1 MFVTHLVIAHFVPY
15 KNIET
20 RLEMNWQTAM
30 FSYCA
35 GELFHGEN
43 LYTLIHRNRLNCEL
57 RHFCHHSDKNDNTYT
72 HSDVVCGSE
81 KVSVKAPR
89 KLPISKPVA

>member
-20 RLEMNWQTAM
+20 RLEMNWQTAT

-43 LYTLIHRNRLNCEL
+43 LYTLIQRNRLNHEL
-57 RHFCHHSDKNDNTYT
+57 RHFCHHCDKNDNIYTYF
-72 HSDVVCGSE
+72 DVDCGSE
-81 KVSVKAPR
+81 KVSVNAPR